1 MEDPKRLRD
10 ELERLRMV
18 VSDLEQKKRQ
28 LEERLNAAESMSE
41 VPAAITSTPELEQTL
56 GRLIKKVAMILQAE
70 KAVIML
76 YDPETGELVAQR
88 PALGLND
95 VQLDAFHVRA
105 SEGISGEVFRTQE
118 ATVFNN
124 AIADER
130 TIKDNV
136 ALLHVRNG
144 VTVPLVLRTRDED
157 QRVVDTR
164 CIGVM
169 HVFNKRFNQEFT
181 AEDLRLLSMLADQAA
196 AVIANARVYIKIA
209 EEKEQLE
216 ATFQS
221 IQSGVVVVGKDGK
234 LLLTNT
240 AAKQIFGIPNDDG
253 TGKHYTDVL
262 RHEQFVNL
270 LRRSMQ
276 EGEELQEEIMV
287 TSGEDRIYQA
297 QTSLM
302 KTDDDKTLNIVAIL
316 NDITEIRNVERM
328 KTSFVSTVSHEL
340 RTPLTSIKGF
350 ISTLLQDTEG
360 YYDNET
366 RREFYTIIDQECD
379 RLHRLISDLLNI
391 SRIEAGRALEMNWK
405 TVDVQTVARR
415 VAEAQ
420 QSYTNKHKVIV
431 SIPEDFPNVI
441 GDEDKINQIIDNLIG
456 NAIKYSPDG
465 GEVVVSGTDE
475 GDSIRVCISDEGI
488 GIPESHKDKVFE
500 RFHRVDTSD
509 TRQAQGT
516 GIGLYLVK
524 HLVELHGGEIWLE
537 SSAVGEGS
545 VFCFRL
551 PKEPPPE
558 VRNKDENE

>member
-1 MEDPKRLRD
+1 MEDPKRLRE
-10 ELERLRMV
+10 ELERLRTV

-28 LEERLNAAESMSE
+28 LEERLDAAESMSE

-196 AVIANARVYIKIA
+196 AVIANARMYIKIA
-209 EEKEQLE
+209 EEKERLE

-221 IQSGVVVVGKDGK
+221 IQSGVVVVGGDGK

-240 AAKQIFGIPNDDG
+240 AAKQIFGIPGDDG
-253 TGKHYTDVL
+253 TGKPYTDVL
-262 RHEQFVNL
+262 RHDKFIEL
-270 LRRSMQ
+270 LRRSLQ
-276 EGEELQEEIMV
+276 EGEELQEEITV

-302 KTDDDKTLNIVAIL
+302 KADNGKTVNVVAIL

-328 KTSFVSTVSHEL
+328 KTAFVSTVSHEL

-405 TVDVQTVARR
+405 TVDVQTIARR

-420 QSYTNKHKVIV
+420 QSYTNKHQVSV
-431 SIPEDFPNVI
+431 SIPDDFPTII

-465 GEVVVSGTDE
+465 GKVIVSGDDE
-475 GDSIRVCISDEGI
+475 GDFIRICVSDEGI
-488 GIPESHKDKVFE
+488 GIPESHKEKIFE

-537 SSAVGEGS
+537 RSVVGEGS

-558 VRNKDENE
+558 VRGDHNE